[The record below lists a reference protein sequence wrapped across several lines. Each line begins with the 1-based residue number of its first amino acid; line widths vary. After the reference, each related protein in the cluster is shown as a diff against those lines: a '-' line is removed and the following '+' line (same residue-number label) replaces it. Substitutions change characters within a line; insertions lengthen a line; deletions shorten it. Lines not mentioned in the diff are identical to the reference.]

1 MTDIWLETNSVT
13 YIHKYNQFYHISWW
27 KTLLL
32 LQNVEVNKTID
43 VSIDNNHI
51 SSQIDKTKQL
61 WTKYWFLYELINK
74 FKFIKTTKRM
84 KKKKNLKKKKKR
96 KKGKVIYVY
105 RILEIRSE

>member
-32 LQNVEVNKTID
+32 LQNVEVNKTIK

-84 KKKKNLKKKKKR
+84 KKKEKSGKKEKNERKKKSFMYMEYYK
-96 KKGKVIYVY
+96 
-105 RILEIRSE
+105 